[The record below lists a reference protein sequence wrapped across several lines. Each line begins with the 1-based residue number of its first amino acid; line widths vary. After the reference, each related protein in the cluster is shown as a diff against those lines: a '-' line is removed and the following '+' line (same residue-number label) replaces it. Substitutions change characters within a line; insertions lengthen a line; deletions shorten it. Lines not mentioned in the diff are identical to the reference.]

1 MAVYRG
7 RSTHAFDCRGR
18 YREVP
23 DDAPM
28 TKLIPRGWHSVTPRL
43 VVSDAARLVDFLRQ
57 AYGATGDVRTES
69 PSMILIGDSLVMVST
84 VGPRDAMPAFL
95 YLYVDDIDATY
106 GRALKAGAV
115 SIEEPQ
121 DTPYGDRRGMVKDP
135 CGNIWQIATHRDEI
149 SQDGIRPI
157 GPEVPAHVAR
167 RPERRVLQGRI
178 VRLEPLDPAS
188 HGASLWR
195 ETHGSRADAFW
206 QYLFETPFP
215 DETAF
220 LAHLALKAVSE
231 DPLYFGIVDQM
242 SGLALGYA
250 TLMRID
256 PVHRCIEVGN
266 ILYGAGIQRRPGGTE
281 AQFLLMRH
289 VFDDLGYRRFEW
301 KCNALNAPSRRAA
314 ERFGFAFEGI
324 FRQHMIVKGRN
335 RDTAWYSMIDGEWPN
350 VKQALERWLAPEN
363 FDAAGR
369 QRQNL
374 ESIRIALSAGITSES
389 ER

>member
-1 MAVYRG
+1 
-7 RSTHAFDCRGR
+7 
-18 YREVP
+18 
-23 DDAPM
+23 
-28 TKLIPRGWHSVTPRL
+28 
-43 VVSDAARLVDFLRQ
+43 
-57 AYGATGDVRTES
+57 
-69 PSMILIGDSLVMVST
+69 
-84 VGPRDAMPAFL
+84 MPALL

-115 SIEEPQ
+115 PIEEPQ
-121 DTPYGDRRGMVKDP
+121 NMPYGDRRGMVKDP

-157 GPEVPAHVAR
+157 GPEVPAHAAR

-188 HGASLWR
+188 HGATLWR
-195 ETHGSRADAFW
+195 ETHGSGTEALW
-206 QYLFETPFP
+206 QYLFEPPFP
-215 DETAF
+215 DEHAF
-220 LAHLALKAVSE
+220 LAHLAQKAASE
-231 DPLYFGIVDQM
+231 DPLYFAILDQA
-242 SGLALGYA
+242 SGHALGYA

-256 PVHRCIEVGN
+256 PMHRCIEVGN
-266 ILYGAGIQRRPGGTE
+266 ILYGAGLQRRAAGTE

-314 ERFGFAFEGI
+314 ERFGFTFEGI

-335 RDTAWYSMIDGEWPN
+335 RDTAWYSMIDSEWPK
-350 VKQALERWLAPEN
+350 VKQAFEHWLAPEN

-369 QRQNL
+369 QRQSL
-374 ESIRIALSAGITSES
+374 ESIRIALRAGQS
-389 ER
+389 